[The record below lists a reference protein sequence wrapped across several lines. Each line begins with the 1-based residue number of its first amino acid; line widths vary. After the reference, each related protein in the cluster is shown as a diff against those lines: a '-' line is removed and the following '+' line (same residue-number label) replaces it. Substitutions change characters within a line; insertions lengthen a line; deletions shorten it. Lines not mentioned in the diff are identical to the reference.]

1 MKPVDLS
8 SGDVR
13 REQNNSESRTTEMT
27 LAELRVEAAR
37 QANKKIEEDT
47 IAAAERANKVSLE
60 AALKAKKRLH
70 DQGVEYTEE
79 QMQLDIANIDADYKK
94 QLAAIKKLDKDKQ
107 EAAKKKLREE
117 TKQRKEAAKQML
129 ADYNKQLEEEI
140 ALEQKKAKKKQ
151 NQKEAGER
159 ADEKGKALTEAFTKQ
174 GMSITDRFKAFKTA
188 GTDSNGNFNPMQL
201 VGSLTNALAD
211 FAKKLD
217 KDIEDIAKKQSTIN
231 TRLYGSD
238 KKWQDINKTFN
249 KTAGASPLIR
259 QADLVQNLETMVDA
273 GINYNVE
280 QRAFLATISKK
291 IATTFNAADATMLKL
306 IRLQQKDS
314 TAARLG
320 MEATMNAFLNNMYEN
335 TEYLKGVA
343 EGVRSQLAEAESLMS
358 DTNAVEFEYQ
368 MQKWLG
374 SLYSVGMSQEA
385 VNNIAGAVG
394 KLAAGDISGI
404 TGGGTSNL
412 LMMAA
417 NQSGISITDA
427 LADGLDASQTN
438 RLMQAMVTY
447 LAGLY
452 NNSRG
457 SKVLQQQFAQVYGV
471 KASDLRAALNL
482 SDEGTMSAISG
493 KNMTYGDAMQNLMTM
508 AGTMYQRTS
517 MGEMLE
523 NAVGNLKYTMA
534 SGIAN
539 NPALYAT
546 YKVAGMLDDVVG
558 GIPLPF
564 INTFFG
570 GVDLH
575 TSVANLMRTAAMS
588 GSILS
593 GIGGII
599 NSLGGTPG
607 MWGTNMLK
615 TMGVGSNVT
624 AVRRGSGG
632 GLATSGVTVSESGYA
647 GNASGSD
654 VQNQT
659 MGSAD
664 EQKQEAQA
672 TEEDNSQE
680 TMNRIDENVAAIKG
694 HTEAVKTLLEAV
706 ANGQRELHVNA
717 RSDVFAWSPVNI
729 PELGH

>member
-8 SGDVR
+8 NANVR

-27 LAELRVEAAR
+27 LAELRVEAIR
-37 QANKKIEEDT
+37 QANKQIEEDT
-47 IAAAERANKVSLE
+47 IASAKRANEVSLE

-70 DQGVEYTEE
+70 DQGLEYTEE
-79 QMQLDIANIDADYKK
+79 QMQQELANIDKDYKE

-107 EAAKKKLREE
+107 EAAKEKLKKE
-117 TKQRKEAAKQML
+117 TKQRKDEAKQIL
-129 ADYNKQLEEEI
+129 ADYNKLLEAEI
-140 ALEQKKAKKKQ
+140 DLEKKKAKKKQ

-159 ADEKGKALTEAFTKQ
+159 ADKKGQLLTDAFTKK
-174 GMSITDRFKAFKTA
+174 GMSLTERFDAFKKA
-188 GTDSNGNFNPMQL
+188 STDSKGRFNPLQL

-217 KDIEDIAKKQSTIN
+217 KDVEDIAKKQSTIN

-291 IATTFNAADATMLKL
+291 IATTFNAADSTMLKL

-358 DTNAVEFEYQ
+358 DTSAVEFEYQ

-404 TGGGTSNL
+404 TSGGTSNL

-427 LADGLDASQTN
+427 LADGLDSSQTN
-438 RLMQAMVTY
+438 KLMQAMVTY

-482 SDEGTMSAISG
+482 SDKGTMSAISG

-523 NAVGNLKYTMA
+523 NAMSNLKYTMA

-546 YKVAGMLDDVVG
+546 YKVAGMLDDIVG
-558 GIPLPF
+558 GIQLPF

-575 TSVANLMRTAAMS
+575 TSVADIMRTAAMS

-615 TMGVGSNVT
+615 TMGIGSNVT
-624 AVRRGSGG
+624 AVKRGSGG

-654 VQNQT
+654 VQNKT
-659 MGSAD
+659 MSSAD

-672 TEEDNSQE
+672 TDEQE
-680 TMNRIDENVAAIKG
+680 GQEIKTIDENVLLIKQ
-694 HTEAVKTLLEAV
+694 LLDEVTGGTKKFYVNLAMDSSPWTP
-706 ANGQRELHVNA
+706 ALGQQ
-717 RSDVFAWSPVNI
+717 
-729 PELGH
+729 